1 MFIVRVWNAPLMRL
15 LVCSEKDTASVNIRN
30 KMFALSEWRESE
42 QFEGR
47 PTYSRGEMRL
57 IIIGQEHLYRDDL
70 DESAAAFFGEKIEVV
85 TYLSRH
91 RSESGLRSLTVHPIG
106 NHRHADFGGK
116 PRTLVPSAPA
126 HMTGA
131 LRALKETAKGLDYT
145 VSFEATHHG
154 PFLKT
159 PTFFIEAGSD
169 ETAWS
174 DDKAGEA
181 LANAVLKAT
190 PARGRVGIGV
200 GGGHYM
206 PRISDV
212 ALARDVCIGHM
223 IPSYVLD
230 EFDETILEN
239 ALSQT
244 PKAEF
249 VYFHRKAI
257 GKPMLRRLEDWF
269 TTRGIKVV
277 REDDLPPL

>member
-1 MFIVRVWNAPLMRL
+1 MRL
-15 LVCSEKDTASVNIRN
+15 LVCSEKDAASVNIRD
-30 KMFALSEWRESE
+30 KLFALAEWREGE
-42 QFEGR
+42 PFEGK
-47 PTYSRGEMRL
+47 PTYSRGDMRL
-57 IIIGQEHLYRDDL
+57 IVIGQEHLYRDDL
-70 DESAAAFFGEKIEVV
+70 DESAASFFGEKPELL

-106 NHRHADFGGK
+106 NHRQADFGGK
-116 PRTLVPSAPA
+116 PMTLVPSAPA
-126 HMTGA
+126 QMTGA
-131 LRALKETAKGLDYT
+131 LRALKEAAKGLDFT

-190 PARGRVGIGV
+190 PARGRFGIGV

-212 ALARDVCIGHM
+212 ALSRDVCFGHM

-230 EFDETILEN
+230 EFDGTILEN

-244 PKAEF
+244 AKAEF

-277 REDDLPPL
+277 REDDLPPLGTAETQKD